1 MQFLKKN
8 YEKILLGVVL
18 FGLVAGVAFLPFQ
31 IDSEKTQLA
40 EKRTSIINTQVKPI
54 PDLDLSRSKAALQ
67 QGETPVSLDLASSN
81 KLFNPVRWQKTS
93 ATGQIF
99 KNPQGSELERLQI
112 TGITPLHLVIS
123 LETVNASDSGVRY
136 GISVEAQAAAKKA
149 QQMKKTFYVTVNE
162 KKDAFALREVKG
174 QPDNPSSLTIE
185 LADSGEQA
193 SITRE
198 KPFKRVDGYMAD
210 LKYLPD
216 GRTYMNRR
224 VGDKVVVG
232 GEPYN
237 IVAITQNEVVFSAPN
252 GKKYSRPY
260 NAVP

>member
-8 YEKILLGVVL
+8 YEKILLGLVL

-40 EKRTSIINTQVKPI
+40 EKRESIIKTPVKPI
-54 PDLDLSRSKAALQ
+54 PDIDLTRNNTAIQ
-67 QGETPVSLDLASSN
+67 QAETPIVLDLASTN

-93 ATGQIF
+93 GGPVF
-99 KNPQGSELERLQI
+99 KNPYGSELEKLQI
-112 TGITPLHLVIS
+112 TGITPLYLVIS

-136 GISVEAQAAAKKA
+136 GIGVEAQAAPKRN
-149 QQMKKTFYVTVNE
+149 QQVKKTFYVTVNE

-174 QPDNPSSLTIE
+174 PADNPVSLSVE
-185 LADSGEQA
+185 LTDSGEQT
-193 SITRE
+193 SITRD

-210 LKYLPD
+210 LKYTPD
-216 GRTYMNRR
+216 GRTFTNRR
-224 VGDKVVVG
+224 VGEKIVVG

-237 IVAITQNEVVFSAPN
+237 IVAITQNEVVFSAAN